1 MISIRDYRDCMKEIL
16 RERDKFDNE
25 IDLYFSLI
33 NHVIIQKNS
42 KNFIMN
48 SDTIDPNLIIY

>member
-1 MISIRDYRDCMKEIL
+1 MKEIL